1 MTDDDGS
8 DSQDGNDAGSALTP
22 GTLTRRASDRQRA
35 AADRRSRMRARLM
48 ESALVVFG
56 QRGVE
61 ASVIDDITAVAGV
74 SRGTFYNYFQSNED
88 ALRSVA
94 IAAANEMME
103 AVASVVLQYDDG
115 VRRTSAGVRSWIRL
129 IAEHPQLAAFFRRA
143 GLYVL
148 EQNTRVRVDMPRDL
162 LLGMQSGQFTITELE
177 LGFVIVGG
185 TVLAAI
191 NSIVLGDAPEHY
203 DEIVS
208 ERILMALGVS
218 AEAAREVAT
227 LPLDRARLPA
237 DGMIIG
243 AEARAAGLAVS
254 PSEKAGSR

>member
-1 MTDDDGS
+1 MKRVSKMT
-8 DSQDGNDAGSALTP
+8 AAR
-22 GTLTRRASDRQRA
+22 GTAPKATHDRQRA

-103 AVASVVLQYDDG
+103 GVASVVLQFDDG
-115 VRRTSAGVRSWIRL
+115 ARRTSAGVRSWIRL
-129 IAEHPQLAAFFRRA
+129 VAEHPQLAAFFRRA

-162 LLGMQSGQFTITELE
+162 LLGMQSGQFTIAEIE

-191 NSIVLGDAPEHY
+191 NSIVLGDAPDNY
-203 DEIVS
+203 DQIVS
-208 ERILMALGVS
+208 ERILMALGV
-218 AEAAREVAT
+218 AADDAREIAT
-227 LPLDRARLPA
+227 LPLDRAQLPP
-237 DGMIIG
+237 DGMIVG
-243 AEARAAGLAVS
+243 AEARATGLNVS
-254 PSEKAGSR
+254 PSGKAGSS